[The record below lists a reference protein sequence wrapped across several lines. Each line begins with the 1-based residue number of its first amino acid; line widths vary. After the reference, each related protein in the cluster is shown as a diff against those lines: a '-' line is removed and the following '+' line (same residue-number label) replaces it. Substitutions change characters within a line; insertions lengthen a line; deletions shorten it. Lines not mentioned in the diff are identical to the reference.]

1 MQNFLGRLSGLGVF
15 RHWHGLLPV
24 QVRDVQSP
32 VVDPLALQGAFALL
46 DHAANVLRGHRAVS
60 LVQDVEQLLADQV
73 HHPVTDVL
81 RNMATSKVMPESNFK
96 VACSTYFL
104 AVLYLVLFVLL
115 IHAYFAL
122 DSDEAA

>member
-81 RNMATSKVMPESNFK
+81 RKEHGNIKGHVRKQFADFK

-104 AVLYLVLFVLL
+104 AVL
-115 IHAYFAL
+115 
-122 DSDEAA
+122 